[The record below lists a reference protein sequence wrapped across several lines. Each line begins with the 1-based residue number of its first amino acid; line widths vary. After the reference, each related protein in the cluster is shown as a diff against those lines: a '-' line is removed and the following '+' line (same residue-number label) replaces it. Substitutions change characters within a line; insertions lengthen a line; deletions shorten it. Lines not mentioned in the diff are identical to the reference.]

1 MSRKEILIIFLMMC
15 CLFSLQAVAATS
27 DGNSTDSAVLTV
39 DSDVSAYSLPN
50 LDNQL
55 RAGSGNA
62 GTFSDLQ
69 SDIYNGKLERN
80 YTYNS
85 SDTGLSNGITISSDL
100 TIDGEGK
107 VTIDAKNQAR
117 VFNIASGATVT
128 LKGIT
133 FINGNALGNGGSIS
147 SSGVLTLI
155 DCKFINNTANG
166 HGGAVYMDHST
177 RSTIE
182 NCEFNGNV
190 AGLNGGAIDWRAGS
204 ENGKVIKSTFTNNT
218 AKRSGG
224 AIHWSGHYG
233 TISASNFTDN
243 KATGD
248 VIGEINGVTGGGDG
262 GAVLWV
268 GSHGIIKDNC
278 NFIDNFAK
286 YRGGAIFVHGN
297 STENCTNTTVTMS
310 KFENNIA
317 GLNGGAI
324 DWQSGTTNGILSY
337 STFTNNTAYR
347 SGGAVYWYGTNGTV
361 SNCDFTDN
369 HALGTVDAHDQGIV
383 TYPTFGG
390 NGGAIL
396 WTGSIGKVENTN
408 FTNNDALHN
417 GGAVYLQSSVD
428 NNCTNTSFTDCIF
441 ESNIAGLNGGAI
453 DWHEGATEGN
463 VYNSKFI
470 NNIANSNGGAIFWSG
485 HNGEIH
491 YSNFTNNTAKGLV
504 ADGYGNIG
512 DGGAIIWSGTNGTV
526 TDCWFV
532 NNSAD
537 RRGGAVYL
545 QNSTHENCTNT
556 AFEYVYF
563 INNTAGTNGG
573 AIDWHEGAHNG
584 HVYYAVFEQNTAKR
598 SGGAIYWNGN
608 SGEIKHSNFTN
619 NKALGINNASD
630 AFGNI
635 TYGGDG
641 GAVIWIGSEGSVDNC
656 AFIDNEAAKRGGAVY
671 LQGSSDGYCNNTN
684 FTNSRFENNVAG
696 TNGGAID
703 WNKGAHNGL
712 VENVTFI
719 NNTAKR
725 SGGAI
730 FWNGHNGTIKY
741 TRFYDN
747 HALGIANATN
757 VYGEI
762 TYGGD
767 GGALMWSGAM
777 GNVFYSNF
785 ANNTAAKHGGAVYLQ
800 GSEDENSENTHFNHT
815 YFINNT
821 AGVDGGAISFEVG
834 VTEGFVENS
843 KFINNT
849 AVRNGGA
856 INFLAG
862 SSGGHIYNST
872 FDNNTAKRSGGA
884 FYWEGNNGTVMY
896 CNFTNNRA
904 TGTTLEYDMVLTY
917 ENIVVVNKT
926 LPAAS
931 DSAIGKLYIVDNS
944 TDKNHIHYIS
954 YVLEKNNGTYTWI
967 KLDEAK
973 FVNDTSPSPTDWGM
987 DQFFGGN
994 GGTILWGG
1002 DVGLIDHCIIT
1013 GSNSAR
1019 RGGGAYMRG
1028 SNNITFSN
1036 CEFANDTSGTNG
1048 GALDWLAGANYGK
1061 VINCTFEDNRA
1072 ARSAGTIYY
1081 DGDYGE
1087 FTNITIKNSYA
1098 NGGALKVSRDGLV
1111 HYAGWDSSHWD
1122 TNTTGGDA
1130 GAIMITGNHVYIYNA
1145 TFTNCTAVGR
1155 GGAVFLQ
1162 DNDNV
1167 TFDLCLFEDNTALGT
1182 ANNTYND
1189 ARDTGSGL
1197 NKWYTGNGG
1206 AIGFDKG
1213 ASNGTIINSKF
1224 INNTAARNGGAI
1236 SFSVNSTDAH
1246 ISNSSFINNTAYRSG
1261 GALEWDGTN
1270 GNVNY
1275 CNFTGNSALGNAIST
1290 EYANLTSLNDVVAVN
1305 SLPKPSIATDNKLYV
1320 RVIYDGDKKAKYELW
1335 VSQVGDIHYWLQID
1349 ETTETG
1355 PSPIDWAMDV
1365 YYGGDGG
1372 SIYWSGDNA
1381 TIENCKFIDSNSARR
1396 GGGAYMTGGDYVGY
1410 INCTFENCTSGTNGG
1425 GLDWLAGANYGKVI
1439 DCNFTNTQAARSAG
1453 AIYYDGDYG
1462 EFRNIIIKNTTAHG
1476 GDLNESKD
1484 GKVKYA
1490 RWDSSHWD
1498 TNTTGGDGGAI
1509 MFTGDN
1515 IKVYN
1520 VNITDCTATGRGGA
1534 VFIQDNDNV
1543 TFESCYFENNRA
1555 LGTANNTFND
1565 PYDPSSGINK
1575 ELTGHGGAISFD
1587 IGATG
1592 SSVINSIFINNTA
1605 ELHGGAVHF
1614 REGASEDKIIN
1625 SSFTKNHANEDGGAL
1640 FVTGFDC
1647 ELHNSTFYDNYAG
1660 DDGGAVYWNG
1670 DNGII
1675 HNITCV
1681 NNSGIS
1687 SHGNSKGGTL
1697 CLVGDNMALSDSTFN
1712 QSYAMV
1718 TGGAIFA
1725 TGNYVNITGCD
1736 FYDSN
1741 VTNSTGGAIQILGDH
1756 NLVIDC
1762 TVEECHAN
1770 YGSAIYAEGH
1780 YTKIINSTFTRNNA
1794 TEDGGAVYVSGD
1806 HSELHNS
1813 TFTHNIAGDDGGA
1826 IYWEGDYGTICN
1838 ITCENNKG
1846 ISLNDSNS
1854 NGGTICIT
1862 GNNITLSDSTF
1873 KNSSAVA
1880 YGGAIYVTGN
1890 GVDIETSE
1898 FETCN
1903 SSTQGGAIYILG
1915 DKTTISDCTFK
1926 DCNGT
1931 QGGAIYVE
1939 GNDATISANI
1949 TDTHAMGAD
1958 SYGITVDYKF
1968 YKDVLKVVG
1977 RNVDSMI
1984 DYVANMQSITLTDV
1998 QIANVGSILQNL
2010 SVAIENIL
2018 TGNGINMAN
2027 LTKAIDILT
2036 QLNQTLAQLNVT
2048 LPEGQNKND
2057 IIYLLDGVKYIDE
2070 EFDYIID
2077 IHNSTDVPA
2086 DIIGDIDAMSHD
2098 VNDLSS
2104 AVDKDD
2110 LQSLL
2115 NKIKGDVEQILGGN
2129 TFNSTYVEDALR
2141 LLNEFNET
2149 LSGLSV
2155 SGNDKTIV
2163 NKLLGEVKRTT
2174 DKLNNLADLVVVPE
2188 VVASGGAIYI
2198 SGNGALIDNSSIKST
2213 DADYGG
2219 AIYISGNGALIDN
2232 SLISS
2237 SDAIY
2242 GGGIYIA
2249 GHDVTVDHSEFIN
2262 LNSTEDG
2269 GAIFITGQRGNL
2281 YNSKFINNTAG
2292 DDGGAIYWDGNYGT
2306 ISNITCENNN
2316 GISFNGSSSNGGT
2329 IALTGNDTSISKSSF
2344 KDTYALI
2351 SGGAIFVSGSR
2362 VNITDSEFENCNV
2375 SMDIVETGKNY
2386 ANGGGAIYLL
2396 GDNSNV
2402 VNCTFDNS
2410 KAREGGV
2417 IYVQGNHVTID
2428 DAKTTNSHATDGG
2441 SFYVSGDFTTISNTA
2456 VYESN
2461 ATVSGGAIFINGNH
2475 TDVIE
2480 SSFENT
2486 RAFGH
2491 NGDGGGAIFV
2501 KGNDADIIK
2510 SNFTNTEAKWDAE
2523 ARGGAMFITGANAMI
2538 IDSKFDNANSNI
2550 EGGAIYVNGTN
2561 TTIRGSEFE
2570 KCAVNSNG
2578 SEGGSIYVNGENTII
2593 EGSNFIN
2600 STAIF
2605 RGGAIYI
2612 DGANAKVKDS
2622 NFTGSS
2628 VTGGE
2633 YTGGEYEKAKPGG
2646 GAIYIKAHDASVEG
2660 SIFNRSSVSNS
2671 VGQGGAIYIEG
2682 NRAKILGSE
2691 FESSSAKTGGAIYLE
2706 GNSSNVIESAFTYSY
2721 ANENGGAIYST
2732 GSSSTVYNS
2741 NFTYNLAEFSG
2752 GAVYWYGG
2760 TSSKYNTVDGCI
2772 FTNNTA
2778 HGNAAKAGDTRGG
2791 GAIYWSE
2798 HGESGTIK
2806 NSNFY
2811 YNSVQSTIDKKV
2823 DGGAV
2828 LWDKSYHALVDN
2840 CIFVGNFVTTNGDT
2854 SGTGADAVWAQGG
2867 AMYLRPYDNY
2877 TVRNCRFENCSSSK
2891 EAGALYIQ
2899 SNDVPKDY
2907 TGVITGR
2914 KILLEDSVFIN
2925 NVAQARGNYNNNG
2938 GGAIQIKQCKKTDFK
2953 NLTFINN
2960 TANKG
2965 GALCVYDSTT
2975 NLIVDGANFTSN
2987 KAVRGSAISASVA
3000 FTLKNAVLLKNRAD
3014 TASFDLTFDR
3024 DNQGSIDISLKG
3036 NDNSLNAMYIK
3047 GSKSFYVTCEN
3058 VTYWTNDNKSSG
3070 TTAVTFNNQNSGDI
3084 PVSEAGISITVEL
3097 FDANNN
3103 KLNVGNDIFAT
3114 DANGDLQLTPDDF
3127 PKISSFDGVYVVA
3140 RLTNEDYYTQVIK
3153 TTRLPVKM
3161 QATADNA
3168 TYHRNA
3174 TVHVTITPTTGSPN
3188 ANGTVSVY
3196 YGDVFLGNITI
3207 ANNVGMSDEIL
3218 TNITA
3223 DKFLE
3228 VGVHNLTLKY
3238 WGDLYND
3245 AVNLTV
3251 PINVTKAQSNMT
3263 FYFDE
3268 MGYDLIT
3275 HVIIVDDWN
3284 DMYYADANGE
3294 VTLTL
3299 YKENSPVPLQSKT
3312 VYIFNGTGVT
3322 FFDLLPANY
3331 TIKAIYHGDDN
3342 YNASVNSTPAQLNKK
3357 EDVRIIIDINATDI
3371 MVDEE
3376 VFINIT
3382 VLTNGINATGNVT
3395 LYLDNEKYILPLN
3408 DSKAQFHLGNLSAGD
3423 KIVIVCYEGSRN
3435 LQANSGDAN
3444 FTVSKYNTTFEIGV
3458 TNITHNQKEIIN
3470 ITFLNETEGVVYIS
3484 VDDRNYSAVI
3494 NNRTAILE
3502 LVNLTVGEHNVTVRF
3517 PGDWK
3522 YNNVINMT
3530 RFYVEQIT
3538 PDVIIDVGNVTYGN
3552 PSTVVIRVPD
3562 CVSGDISIKINGQPY
3577 GTPKQIENGKV
3588 IFDLGILNAG
3598 NYTVEAVYS
3607 GDANHTAAISE
3618 QKFSVFKDNRTIDI
3632 EVENIIYG
3640 AVEHI
3645 KVHVNAT
3652 GTVTIKVNG
3661 KSQTI
3666 TLNNGTAE
3674 LNLTNLV
3681 ANTYAV
3687 DVTYNG
3693 NDNYSK
3699 SSASKEFVV
3708 SKMTTSLDVQVHDI
3722 FVRDMEYINITV
3734 RNSTGDIATNLNGTL
3749 TIDVDGV
3756 SRTAPIVNGMATFHT
3771 AEFNGVI
3778 GKRTVWVFYD
3788 GDENFT
3794 ASREKKTYQVN
3805 TRTLFDDEWNVTA
3818 KDIYVGEAG
3827 YITVHLPKD
3836 VTGFVEIEVR
3846 AYDNYRDDTYY
3857 SKVTAGEAVAYPKD
3871 LREGKYHVYVT
3882 YIGTDY
3888 TESYLDTH
3896 FEVFKRNVNV
3906 TIDVNDTAFDNTSN
3920 IVVYVDDGVE
3930 GSITIRIN
3938 DTVIGTYG
3946 IVDGKVNTTVKLGP
3960 GTYTVYAEY
3969 GGDYMYL
3976 ENKTESKGF
3985 TVDKAVP
3992 VITID
3997 TPEVVDAATN
4007 ATIIV
4012 RINQTATG
4020 NITITVNGTKYN
4032 ATIENGIATFTIDQL
4047 LAGKYDI
4054 TAEYDGD
4061 GNYAA
4066 AATATLIDGLI
4077 VNKVEC
4083 YQINVTANDTK
4094 VDLNTTIIVKVPADA
4109 TGNVSIYV
4117 DRVFVGNATIS
4128 QGIAQLNITRPYG
4141 NHTINATFT
4150 DGKYGPR
4157 YAVWDYWVF
4166 KLESP
4171 VSIDVNSIMV
4181 GDKAYINVTAPNDN
4195 VTIEINGK
4203 SYTRVKYENG
4213 IAYFEVS
4220 GLEHGNK
4227 TVVAIYGGSDKYVQN
4242 ATTANFTVSKR
4253 NSYVKVNVSDIN
4265 VGDVA
4270 YINVTVP
4277 SNATGHVIVNVNG
4290 ANYTVNLTGG
4300 IGSLSVE
4307 GLGNGTYNVIATYLG
4322 DNQYLSSIN
4331 DTQTFGVNKVAS
4343 SINITISNFGVI
4355 GNGSDADI
4363 IVKVPVDATGKVEIT
4378 LAKEFE
4384 SKTYTIYVN
4393 DGIGTL
4399 HLETPEIGIY
4409 NVTAKYL
4416 GDGKYIGSENK
4427 SELDVYIN
4435 GKELFVDTI
4444 PTTIEEN
4451 EIITVWAQGNHTD
4464 DNVTVIITDNAG
4476 NVILQQNVTFNDYVA
4491 LLNGSSAK
4499 LQLDPLPAGDYIA
4512 YGRYL
4517 EIDGLKEIIHLGNNP
4532 FTVSKLNS
4540 TLAIKEIKNITVGEN
4555 ATIELIL
4562 NPSAATG
4569 NISVFINGIEYNLTT
4584 SDLTLTIPNLGAGDY
4599 YVRAFY
4605 HGNQNYS
4612 ESNVLAVFKVSK
4624 VNPQI
4629 TVNATNIT
4637 VGEDVLIEITA
4648 PEDIALP
4655 VLVDVGGRGYYVNI
4669 TAGKGQLYV
4678 PYLDSGNYTV
4688 VVRYT
4693 GDDKYNETQ
4702 NATKFE
4708 VSKVPST
4715 VNVTVENIT
4724 VGDKAVIKVETP
4736 KDLYG
4741 NVTVS
4746 VDGKNYTVF
4755 VSGGEGTLVVS
4766 DLGVGPYTVDV
4777 TFNGSKKYKPSN
4789 NTATFNVNKVKTSE
4803 SDIKVIDQGNGTVL
4817 VVVPNNAT
4825 GNVTI
4830 KVGDKQ
4836 FNATVV
4842 NGTATVELVDVAPG
4856 DYEVDVTYSGDDN
4869 YNATSTKANITAPK
4883 YDSSINITVGEI
4895 IAGENGT
4902 VVVTVGENATGVVTV
4917 SVDGKNF
4924 TAEVINGT
4932 AVVEIGNLTAGP
4944 KTVVVEYSGDGNYTS
4959 GYAVGNFTVEPAMLI
4974 MVMVLLWLLL
4984 VIMLLVM

>member
-15 CLFSLQAVAATS
+15 CLFSLQAVAATG

-69 SDIYNGKLERN
+69 NDIYNGKLERN

-324 DWQSGTTNGILSY
+324 DWQSGTTNGMLSY

-428 NNCTNTSFTDCIF
+428 NNCTNTSFADCIF

-656 AFIDNEAAKRGGAVY
+656 TFVDNEAAKRGGAVYLQGNSKEFCNNTNFTNSRFEKNIAGTNGGAIDWNKGAHNGLVENVTFINNTAKRSGGAIYWNGNSGRIKNSNFTDNKALGINNASDAFGNITYGGDGGAVIWIGSEGSVDNCAFIDNEAAKRGGAVY

-762 TYGGD
+762 TYGGN

-800 GSEDENSENTHFNHT
+800 GSEDENSENTHFNNT

-1592 SSVINSIFINNTA
+1592 SSVINSIFVNNTA

-1756 NLVIDC
+1756 NLVSDC

-1890 GVDIETSE
+1890 GVNIETSE

-2036 QLNQTLAQLNVT
+2036 QLNQTLSQLNVT

-2149 LSGLSV
+2149 LSGLTV

-2219 AIYISGNGALIDN
+2219 AIYISGN
-2232 SLISS
+2232 
-2237 SDAIY
+2237 
-2242 GGGIYIA
+2242 
-2249 GHDVTVDHSEFIN
+2249 
-2262 LNSTEDG
+2262 
-2269 GAIFITGQRGNL
+2269 
-2281 YNSKFINNTAG
+2281 
-2292 DDGGAIYWDGNYGT
+2292 
-2306 ISNITCENNN
+2306 
-2316 GISFNGSSSNGGT
+2316 
-2329 IALTGNDTSISKSSF
+2329 
-2344 KDTYALI
+2344 
-2351 SGGAIFVSGSR
+2351 
-2362 VNITDSEFENCNV
+2362 
-2375 SMDIVETGKNY
+2375 
-2386 ANGGGAIYLL
+2386 
-2396 GDNSNV
+2396 
-2402 VNCTFDNS
+2402 
-2410 KAREGGV
+2410 
-2417 IYVQGNHVTID
+2417 
-2428 DAKTTNSHATDGG
+2428 
-2441 SFYVSGDFTTISNTA
+2441 
-2456 VYESN
+2456 
-2461 ATVSGGAIFINGNH
+2461 
-2475 TDVIE
+2475 
-2480 SSFENT
+2480 
-2486 RAFGH
+2486 
-2491 NGDGGGAIFV
+2491 
-2501 KGNDADIIK
+2501 
-2510 SNFTNTEAKWDAE
+2510 
-2523 ARGGAMFITGANAMI
+2523 
-2538 IDSKFDNANSNI
+2538 
-2550 EGGAIYVNGTN
+2550 
-2561 TTIRGSEFE
+2561 
-2570 KCAVNSNG
+2570 
-2578 SEGGSIYVNGENTII
+2578 
-2593 EGSNFIN
+2593 
-2600 STAIF
+2600 
-2605 RGGAIYI
+2605 
-2612 DGANAKVKDS
+2612 
-2622 NFTGSS
+2622 
-2628 VTGGE
+2628 
-2633 YTGGEYEKAKPGG
+2633 
-2646 GAIYIKAHDASVEG
+2646 
-2660 SIFNRSSVSNS
+2660 
-2671 VGQGGAIYIEG
+2671 
-2682 NRAKILGSE
+2682 
-2691 FESSSAKTGGAIYLE
+2691 
-2706 GNSSNVIESAFTYSY
+2706 
-2721 ANENGGAIYST
+2721 
-2732 GSSSTVYNS
+2732 
-2741 NFTYNLAEFSG
+2741 
-2752 GAVYWYGG
+2752 
-2760 TSSKYNTVDGCI
+2760 
-2772 FTNNTA
+2772 
-2778 HGNAAKAGDTRGG
+2778 
-2791 GAIYWSE
+2791 
-2798 HGESGTIK
+2798 
-2806 NSNFY
+2806 
-2811 YNSVQSTIDKKV
+2811 
-2823 DGGAV
+2823 
-2828 LWDKSYHALVDN
+2828 
-2840 CIFVGNFVTTNGDT
+2840 
-2854 SGTGADAVWAQGG
+2854 
-2867 AMYLRPYDNY
+2867 
-2877 TVRNCRFENCSSSK
+2877 
-2891 EAGALYIQ
+2891 
-2899 SNDVPKDY
+2899 
-2907 TGVITGR
+2907 
-2914 KILLEDSVFIN
+2914 
-2925 NVAQARGNYNNNG
+2925 
-2938 GGAIQIKQCKKTDFK
+2938 
-2953 NLTFINN
+2953 
-2960 TANKG
+2960 
-2965 GALCVYDSTT
+2965 
-2975 NLIVDGANFTSN
+2975 
-2987 KAVRGSAISASVA
+2987 
-3000 FTLKNAVLLKNRAD
+3000 
-3014 TASFDLTFDR
+3014 
-3024 DNQGSIDISLKG
+3024 
-3036 NDNSLNAMYIK
+3036 
-3047 GSKSFYVTCEN
+3047 VTC
-3058 VTYWTNDNKSSG
+3058 TI
-3070 TTAVTFNNQNSGDI
+3070 QNS
-3084 PVSEAGISITVEL
+3084 
-3097 FDANNN
+3097 
-3103 KLNVGNDIFAT
+3103 
-3114 DANGDLQLTPDDF
+3114 
-3127 PKISSFDGVYVVA
+3127 
-3140 RLTNEDYYTQVIK
+3140 
-3153 TTRLPVKM
+3153 
-3161 QATADNA
+3161 
-3168 TYHRNA
+3168 
-3174 TVHVTITPTTGSPN
+3174 
-3188 ANGTVSVY
+3188 
-3196 YGDVFLGNITI
+3196 
-3207 ANNVGMSDEIL
+3207 
-3218 TNITA
+3218 
-3223 DKFLE
+3223 
-3228 VGVHNLTLKY
+3228 
-3238 WGDLYND
+3238 
-3245 AVNLTV
+3245 
-3251 PINVTKAQSNMT
+3251 
-3263 FYFDE
+3263 
-3268 MGYDLIT
+3268 
-3275 HVIIVDDWN
+3275 
-3284 DMYYADANGE
+3284 
-3294 VTLTL
+3294 
-3299 YKENSPVPLQSKT
+3299 
-3312 VYIFNGTGVT
+3312 
-3322 FFDLLPANY
+3322 
-3331 TIKAIYHGDDN
+3331 
-3342 YNASVNSTPAQLNKK
+3342 
-3357 EDVRIIIDINATDI
+3357 
-3371 MVDEE
+3371 
-3376 VFINIT
+3376 
-3382 VLTNGINATGNVT
+3382 
-3395 LYLDNEKYILPLN
+3395 
-3408 DSKAQFHLGNLSAGD
+3408 
-3423 KIVIVCYEGSRN
+3423 
-3435 LQANSGDAN
+3435 
-3444 FTVSKYNTTFEIGV
+3444 
-3458 TNITHNQKEIIN
+3458 
-3470 ITFLNETEGVVYIS
+3470 
-3484 VDDRNYSAVI
+3484 
-3494 NNRTAILE
+3494 
-3502 LVNLTVGEHNVTVRF
+3502 
-3517 PGDWK
+3517 
-3522 YNNVINMT
+3522 
-3530 RFYVEQIT
+3530 
-3538 PDVIIDVGNVTYGN
+3538 
-3552 PSTVVIRVPD
+3552 
-3562 CVSGDISIKINGQPY
+3562 
-3577 GTPKQIENGKV
+3577 
-3588 IFDLGILNAG
+3588 
-3598 NYTVEAVYS
+3598 
-3607 GDANHTAAISE
+3607 
-3618 QKFSVFKDNRTIDI
+3618 
-3632 EVENIIYG
+3632 
-3640 AVEHI
+3640 
-3645 KVHVNAT
+3645 
-3652 GTVTIKVNG
+3652 
-3661 KSQTI
+3661 
-3666 TLNNGTAE
+3666 
-3674 LNLTNLV
+3674 
-3681 ANTYAV
+3681 
-3687 DVTYNG
+3687 
-3693 NDNYSK
+3693 
-3699 SSASKEFVV
+3699 
-3708 SKMTTSLDVQVHDI
+3708 
-3722 FVRDMEYINITV
+3722 
-3734 RNSTGDIATNLNGTL
+3734 
-3749 TIDVDGV
+3749 
-3756 SRTAPIVNGMATFHT
+3756 
-3771 AEFNGVI
+3771 
-3778 GKRTVWVFYD
+3778 
-3788 GDENFT
+3788 
-3794 ASREKKTYQVN
+3794 
-3805 TRTLFDDEWNVTA
+3805 
-3818 KDIYVGEAG
+3818 
-3827 YITVHLPKD
+3827 
-3836 VTGFVEIEVR
+3836 
-3846 AYDNYRDDTYY
+3846 
-3857 SKVTAGEAVAYPKD
+3857 
-3871 LREGKYHVYVT
+3871 
-3882 YIGTDY
+3882 
-3888 TESYLDTH
+3888 
-3896 FEVFKRNVNV
+3896 
-3906 TIDVNDTAFDNTSN
+3906 
-3920 IVVYVDDGVE
+3920 
-3930 GSITIRIN
+3930 
-3938 DTVIGTYG
+3938 
-3946 IVDGKVNTTVKLGP
+3946 
-3960 GTYTVYAEY
+3960 
-3969 GGDYMYL
+3969 
-3976 ENKTESKGF
+3976 
-3985 TVDKAVP
+3985 
-3992 VITID
+3992 
-3997 TPEVVDAATN
+3997 
-4007 ATIIV
+4007 
-4012 RINQTATG
+4012 
-4020 NITITVNGTKYN
+4020 
-4032 ATIENGIATFTIDQL
+4032 
-4047 LAGKYDI
+4047 
-4054 TAEYDGD
+4054 
-4061 GNYAA
+4061 
-4066 AATATLIDGLI
+4066 
-4077 VNKVEC
+4077 
-4083 YQINVTANDTK
+4083 
-4094 VDLNTTIIVKVPADA
+4094 
-4109 TGNVSIYV
+4109 
-4117 DRVFVGNATIS
+4117 
-4128 QGIAQLNITRPYG
+4128 
-4141 NHTINATFT
+4141 
-4150 DGKYGPR
+4150 
-4157 YAVWDYWVF
+4157 
-4166 KLESP
+4166 
-4171 VSIDVNSIMV
+4171 
-4181 GDKAYINVTAPNDN
+4181 
-4195 VTIEINGK
+4195 
-4203 SYTRVKYENG
+4203 
-4213 IAYFEVS
+4213 
-4220 GLEHGNK
+4220 
-4227 TVVAIYGGSDKYVQN
+4227 
-4242 ATTANFTVSKR
+4242 
-4253 NSYVKVNVSDIN
+4253 
-4265 VGDVA
+4265 
-4270 YINVTVP
+4270 
-4277 SNATGHVIVNVNG
+4277 
-4290 ANYTVNLTGG
+4290 
-4300 IGSLSVE
+4300 
-4307 GLGNGTYNVIATYLG
+4307 
-4322 DNQYLSSIN
+4322 
-4331 DTQTFGVNKVAS
+4331 
-4343 SINITISNFGVI
+4343 
-4355 GNGSDADI
+4355 
-4363 IVKVPVDATGKVEIT
+4363 
-4378 LAKEFE
+4378 
-4384 SKTYTIYVN
+4384 
-4393 DGIGTL
+4393 
-4399 HLETPEIGIY
+4399 
-4409 NVTAKYL
+4409 
-4416 GDGKYIGSENK
+4416 
-4427 SELDVYIN
+4427 
-4435 GKELFVDTI
+4435 
-4444 PTTIEEN
+4444 
-4451 EIITVWAQGNHTD
+4451 
-4464 DNVTVIITDNAG
+4464 
-4476 NVILQQNVTFNDYVA
+4476 
-4491 LLNGSSAK
+4491 
-4499 LQLDPLPAGDYIA
+4499 
-4512 YGRYL
+4512 
-4517 EIDGLKEIIHLGNNP
+4517 
-4532 FTVSKLNS
+4532 
-4540 TLAIKEIKNITVGEN
+4540 
-4555 ATIELIL
+4555 
-4562 NPSAATG
+4562 
-4569 NISVFINGIEYNLTT
+4569 
-4584 SDLTLTIPNLGAGDY
+4584 
-4599 YVRAFY
+4599 
-4605 HGNQNYS
+4605 
-4612 ESNVLAVFKVSK
+4612 
-4624 VNPQI
+4624 
-4629 TVNATNIT
+4629 
-4637 VGEDVLIEITA
+4637 
-4648 PEDIALP
+4648 
-4655 VLVDVGGRGYYVNI
+4655 
-4669 TAGKGQLYV
+4669 
-4678 PYLDSGNYTV
+4678 
-4688 VVRYT
+4688 
-4693 GDDKYNETQ
+4693 
-4702 NATKFE
+4702 
-4708 VSKVPST
+4708 
-4715 VNVTVENIT
+4715 
-4724 VGDKAVIKVETP
+4724 
-4736 KDLYG
+4736 
-4741 NVTVS
+4741 
-4746 VDGKNYTVF
+4746 
-4755 VSGGEGTLVVS
+4755 
-4766 DLGVGPYTVDV
+4766 
-4777 TFNGSKKYKPSN
+4777 
-4789 NTATFNVNKVKTSE
+4789 
-4803 SDIKVIDQGNGTVL
+4803 
-4817 VVVPNNAT
+4817 
-4825 GNVTI
+4825 
-4830 KVGDKQ
+4830 
-4836 FNATVV
+4836 
-4842 NGTATVELVDVAPG
+4842 
-4856 DYEVDVTYSGDDN
+4856 
-4869 YNATSTKANITAPK
+4869 
-4883 YDSSINITVGEI
+4883 
-4895 IAGENGT
+4895 
-4902 VVVTVGENATGVVTV
+4902 
-4917 SVDGKNF
+4917 
-4924 TAEVINGT
+4924 
-4932 AVVEIGNLTAGP
+4932 
-4944 KTVVVEYSGDGNYTS
+4944 
-4959 GYAVGNFTVEPAMLI
+4959 
-4974 MVMVLLWLLL
+4974 
-4984 VIMLLVM
+4984 